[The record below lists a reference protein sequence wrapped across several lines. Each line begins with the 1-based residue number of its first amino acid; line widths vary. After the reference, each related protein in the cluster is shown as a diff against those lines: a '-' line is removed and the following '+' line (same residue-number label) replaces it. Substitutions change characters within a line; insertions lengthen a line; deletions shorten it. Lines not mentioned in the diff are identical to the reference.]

1 MTNGTEQTNAW
12 EKKTYEGAFECRD
25 IRKSYKDTEVL
36 HGISLSLEKGKIYGL
51 IGRNGAGKT
60 TLLSIMSA
68 QNPATKGEVLLDG
81 EKVWENQEALRKICF
96 SRELN
101 PSNQNNLYS
110 MTVKEYL
117 KAGSIYYPDWDEQMA
132 QDLIKEFELDPK
144 KKLLKL
150 SKGMLS
156 MVTII
161 IALASKA
168 EFTML
173 DEPVAGLDVFMREKF
188 YQLVLDEYTQ
198 TGRTFVISTHIID
211 EASPIFEEV
220 IVVKKGEIILKEN
233 TEQLLARAWHV
244 SGKDTDVDA
253 ATKGLDQHHVQN
265 VGRRKEVTVFLEEGQ
280 RVTESPEVTIQPVT
294 LQNAFVALCGE

>member
-1 MTNGTEQTNAW
+1 MSHETENR
-12 EKKTYEGAFECRD
+12 EGAFVCRD
-25 IRKSYKDTEVL
+25 IRKSYKNTEVL
-36 HGISLSLEKGKIYGL
+36 HGIDLELQRGKIYGL

-60 TLLSIMSA
+60 TLLSILSA
-68 QNPATKGEVLLDG
+68 QNPTTGGEVLLDG
-81 EKVWENQEALRKICF
+81 EKVWENPAALRKICF

-101 PSNQNNLYS
+101 PSNQNNLYA

-117 KAGSIYYPDWDEQMA
+117 KAGSIYYPDWDKEMA
-132 QDLIKEFELDPK
+132 DRLLQEFELDPK
-144 KKLLKL
+144 KKLMKL

-188 YQLVLDEYTQ
+188 YQLLLEEFAQ

-220 IVVKKGEIILKEN
+220 IVVRKGEIILKEN
-233 TEQLLARAWHV
+233 TDELLARALHV
-244 SGKDTDVDA
+244 SGKDEDVDA
-253 ATKGLDQHHVQN
+253 ATKGLTQHHVQHM
-265 VGRRKEVTVFLEEGQ
+265 GRRKEVTVFLEKGQ
-280 RVTESPEVTIQPVT
+280 AVDESLEVTVQPVS